1 MVALAFRLV
10 PWRRRWTPVVAAAL
24 LLLVPA
30 CSGPADDSV
39 PPGRGPGATLRVPRD
54 YGSVQ
59 QAVDHARA
67 GDLVL
72 VAPGVYRESVT
83 IAAPR
88 VVLRGAD
95 RNSVVIDGEFRR
107 ANGVTVTGP
116 GSVVENLTVRNHLAN
131 GVLFT
136 GVTDASRHTGGAGGA
151 GYERLDTKAYP
162 PLRGFRASYITAH
175 NNALYGIYAFDAREG
190 VIEDSYASGQADSGI
205 YVGQCRPCLT
215 TVRRNTVEHNAV
227 GIEVTNA
234 SEELYVL
241 GNTARRNRVGAT
253 VNSNDLEA
261 LAPQHR
267 AVFAGNAL
275 SDNNDDHSPE
285 QADGGFGIGIGLGG
299 GTDNAVEHN
308 LISGNRR
315 AGVLLTDVAGY
326 PAARNAVRAN
336 RVTGNGTDLVLASA
350 AQGGNCFD
358 GNTQDRVS
366 PAELTEA
373 APCGRSGGP
382 WPAPGSAPA
391 VTAPPGMSFRI
402 VPAPPPQLSMPRAL
416 STPPSAAVG
425 LPGRPDTQSYALPTG
440 SGSQGRSRRRRGR

>member
-1 MVALAFRLV
+1 MFALVSRLL
-10 PWRRRWTPVVAAAL
+10 PRRRLGLPAAAL

-30 CSGPADDSV
+30 CSGPADDSA
-39 PPGRGPGATLRVPRD
+39 PPGHGPAATLRVPRD
-54 YGSVQ
+54 FGSIQ
-59 QAVDHARA
+59 QAVDRARP

-83 IAAPR
+83 VATPR

-95 RNSVVIDGEFRR
+95 RNGTVIDGEFRR

-116 GSVVENLTVRNHLAN
+116 GSAVENLTVRNHLAN

-151 GYERLDTKAYP
+151 GYERLDTKVYP
-162 PLRGFRASYITAH
+162 PLKGFRASYVTAH

-190 VIEDSYASGQADSGI
+190 IIEDSYASGQADSGI

-241 GNTARRNRVGAT
+241 GNTARHNRVGAT

-267 AVFAGNAL
+267 AVFTGNAFT
-275 SDNNDDHSPE
+275 DNNDDRSPE
-285 QADGGFGIGIGLGG
+285 QADGGYGIGIGLGG
-299 GTDNAVEHN
+299 GTDNTVERN

-315 AGVLLTDVAGY
+315 AGVLLTDAAGY
-326 PAARNAVRAN
+326 PAARNAVRDN
-336 RVTGNGTDLVLASA
+336 RVSGNGTDLVLATA
-350 AQGGNCFD
+350 AVAGNCFD
-358 GNTQDRVS
+358 ANTPDRVS
-366 PAELTEA
+366 PADLTEA
-373 APCGRSGGP
+373 ARCGRPAGR
-382 WPAPGSAPA
+382 WRAPGSVPAVAAPA
-391 VTAPPGMSFRI
+391 GLSFRL
-402 VPAPPPQLSMPRAL
+402 VPAPPPQRSMPRA
-416 STPPSAAVG
+416 SSAPARAAVG
-425 LPGRPDTQSYALPTG
+425 LPGHPEARGYRLPPDSA
-440 SGSQGRSRRRRGR
+440 